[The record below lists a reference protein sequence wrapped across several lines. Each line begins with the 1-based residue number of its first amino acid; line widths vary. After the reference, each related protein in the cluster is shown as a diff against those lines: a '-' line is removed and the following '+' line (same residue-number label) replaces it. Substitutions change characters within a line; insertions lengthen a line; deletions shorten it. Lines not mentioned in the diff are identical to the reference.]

1 MLKFFFTISLSSLL
15 FAQNFI
21 DFASQNNAL
30 KQEQNTSKENTPLKE
45 LKFNPL
51 KMQDSI
57 KLAQLSDGYRYNSD
71 SLLLADFVLE
81 MGIKNQVLE
90 VGSGCGIIGILL
102 KICF

>member
-1 MLKFFFTISLSSLL
+1 
-15 FAQNFI
+15 
-21 DFASQNNAL
+21 
-30 KQEQNTSKENTPLKE
+30 
-45 LKFNPL
+45 
-51 KMQDSI
+51 MQDSI

-102 KICF
+102 KKFVSNLDLSLLDIQQENIELIHRNLKQNNIQAGVLHEDFRNFQ

>member
-45 LKFNPL
+45 LKFQPIEN
-51 KMQDSI
+51 
-57 KLAQLSDGYRYNSD
+57 AR
-71 SLLLADFVLE
+71 
-81 MGIKNQVLE
+81 
-90 VGSGCGIIGILL
+90 
-102 KICF
+102 